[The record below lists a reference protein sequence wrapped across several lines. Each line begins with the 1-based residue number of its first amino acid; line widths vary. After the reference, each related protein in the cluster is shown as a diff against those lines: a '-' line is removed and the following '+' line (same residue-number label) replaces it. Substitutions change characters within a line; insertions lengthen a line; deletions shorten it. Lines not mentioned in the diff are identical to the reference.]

1 MLWIAYLSA
10 LLLPQQIILVPV
22 FHICQILKLNNTIWS
37 LILPLSFS
45 SLGPCLIGYLM
56 KQIPDEICEAARID
70 GSSTL
75 ALLKEII
82 IPMARPAII
91 LLLLIS
97 FAECWNMI
105 EEPLVLITNRRR
117 FPLSL
122 LLSENSENSSA
133 TWAGSFVFMI
143 ASFMFFICSL
153 DRKLLEQ
160 IVIK

>member
-1 MLWIAYLSA
+1 M
-10 LLLPQQIILVPV
+10 
-22 FHICQILKLNNTIWS
+22 
-37 LILPLSFS
+37 SFS

-105 EEPLVLITNRRR
+105 EEPLVLITNRRL

-143 ASFMFFICSL
+143 PSFMFFICSL